1 MTEQINQKQTPP
13 TQPDPARFIPLKPD
27 GGPVDAASLVAPD
40 AKVLSI
46 NISETKGVVKLPVPS
61 GEFLEDMGLKG
72 DAHAGAWHRM
82 VSLLAIES
90 YAAMKEKGSGELAIG
105 SFAEN
110 LTTQGAVLHRLP
122 VGTRLAIG
130 PTRMEIT
137 QIGKECHTGCAIRQ
151 LVGDCVMPREG
162 VFAKIL
168 SGGTIHPGDPIR
180 LIPSDEADQT

>member
-1 MTEQINQKQTPP
+1 MTEQINQDQTL
-13 TQPDPARFIPLKPD
+13 QPAQARFIPLRRD
-27 GGPVDAASLVAPD
+27 GAPVNAAELVAPD
-40 AKVLSI
+40 ARVLSI
-46 NISETKGVVKLPVPS
+46 NISETKGVVKTPVAE
-61 GEFLEDMGLKG
+61 GEFLEEMGLKG

-90 YAAMKEKGSGELAIG
+90 YAAMAEKGSGELAIG

-110 LTTQGAVLHRLP
+110 LTTQGVVLHRLP

-168 SGGTIHPGDPIR
+168 KGGIIHPGDAIR
-180 LIPSDEADQT
+180 LITTDEADQG